1 MSIMGAI
8 DLLFFRPPEI
18 CSIFFIGLDLSKL
31 LGIMCLEKSRFAFVN
46 FTDDFTSK
54 IKISLLLTHTCEK
67 QKKKRKKEKFVNLKP
82 HRVSA

>member
-18 CSIFFIGLDLSKL
+18 CSIFFIGLDLSKQ

-54 IKISLLLTHTCEK
+54 IKISPLLTRTCEK
-67 QKKKRKKEKFVNLKP
+67 QKKKEKFVNLKP
-82 HRVSA
+82 HRVST